1 MKKQKIATIL
11 LTIVSLVIL
20 IFGLLY
26 IYTGFTS
33 GLLPYHVKF
42 LGKTCEELPSNVCV
56 LMKTFVQIIGFAFL
70 AIGIIMFMLVRVMFD
85 GQQDDLDWKMI
96 AVIVAVLVPIAP
108 IMYHLATFTPW
119 YVVAGILVLSIVALF
134 LVKPKK

>member
-1 MKKQKIATIL
+1 M
-11 LTIVSLVIL
+11 
-20 IFGLLY
+20 
-26 IYTGFTS
+26 
-33 GLLPYHVKF
+33 
-42 LGKTCEELPSNVCV
+42 CV